1 MTALPP
7 RDLPLAMRQLGG
19 TATSPELQARL
30 GISQPT
36 ASRLLAPLLA
46 DGSLVAVGS
55 ARARRYLMPRDVP
68 GVGRQV
74 PIHSVQP
81 DGSVQ
86 FFGTL
91 YPLAGEGF
99 WMEEADREHGQ
110 SARHDSLPWFLY
122 DMRPQ
127 GFLGRGFLQNHP
139 ALQLPSNL
147 THWSDDHIL
156 KALVHAGEDMPGN
169 LLVGTPAFDRFHSL
183 PAPLRTG
190 APRISDP
197 ATDYPVLAE
206 QALAQGSVG
215 SSAGGEQPKFSA
227 VREGHAVLVKFSPA
241 DDSAASQRWR
251 DLLVC
256 EGLALQTL
264 SDAGLSA
271 AHTTLELAAGR
282 VFLESRRFD
291 RNAHGG
297 RLGMVSLEVYDRQY
311 IGAGTSWVDTAQRS
325 DRGGEDIE
333 DVGQTGEHVFLGA
346 DGEILAAM
354 AGDQVALDE
363 LDDARRGRRP
373 LGHCGCAGPGAPDCR
388 CPDPGGPRRLGPGQH
403 GDRPRWRA
411 GRAGLERP
419 RHRPD
424 GHADARAT
432 ARLERQAAGARD
444 PARLTG
450 GHPHG
455 AHHPARRHCRVW
467 AAGG

>member
-86 FFGTL
+86 FFGKL

-325 DRGGEDIE
+325 DRAGPERLSPEDVQTIALLDAFGSLIANTDRHHGNLSLLLRDHRWRLAPAYDMLPMLYAPVGGEVVPREFSDRLPRPT
-333 DVGQTGEHVFLGA
+333 VQT
-346 DGEILAAM
+346 LAVWPTARDLAIRFWRTCANDDRIS
-354 AGDQVALDE
+354 AGF
-363 LDDARRGRRP
+363 
-373 LGHCGCAGPGAPDCR
+373 
-388 CPDPGGPRRLGPGQH
+388 
-403 GDRPRWRA
+403 RA
-411 GRAGLERP
+411 I
-419 RHRPD
+419 
-424 GHADARAT
+424 ARANAEGLT
-432 ARLERQAAGARD
+432 VSCGRETLSPSMTERS
-444 PARLTG
+444 
-450 GHPHG
+450 
-455 AHHPARRHCRVW
+455 
-467 AAGG
+467 

>member
-190 APRISDP
+190 APRVTDP
-197 ATDYPVLAE
+197 ATEYSLLAE
-206 QALAQGSVG
+206 RALAQGSVG

-325 DRGGEDIE
+325 DRAGPERLSPEDVQTIALLDAFGSLIANTDRHHGNLSLLLRDHRWRLAPAYDMLPMLYAPVGGEVVPRDFS
-333 DVGQTGEHVFLGA
+333 DRLPRPTVQT
-346 DGEILAAM
+346 LAVWPTARDLAIRFWRTCANDDRIS
-354 AGDQVALDE
+354 AGFRAIARANAEALD
-363 LDDARRGRRP
+363 RS
-373 LGHCGCAGPGAPDCR
+373 
-388 CPDPGGPRRLGPGQH
+388 
-403 GDRPRWRA
+403 
-411 GRAGLERP
+411 
-419 RHRPD
+419 
-424 GHADARAT
+424 
-432 ARLERQAAGARD
+432 
-444 PARLTG
+444 
-450 GHPHG
+450 
-455 AHHPARRHCRVW
+455 
-467 AAGG
+467 

>member
-1 MTALPP
+1 MTALPT

-264 SDAGLSA
+264 SEAGLSA

-325 DRGGEDIE
+325 DRAGPERLSPEDVQTIALLDAFGSLIANTDRHHGNLSLLLRDHRWRLAPAYDMLPMLYAPVGGEVVPRDFS
-333 DVGQTGEHVFLGA
+333 DRLPRPTVQTLAVWPTARDLAIRFWRTCA
-346 DGEILAAM
+346 DDDRIS
-354 AGDQVALDE
+354 AGFKAIARANAEALD
-363 LDDARRGRRP
+363 RS
-373 LGHCGCAGPGAPDCR
+373 
-388 CPDPGGPRRLGPGQH
+388 
-403 GDRPRWRA
+403 
-411 GRAGLERP
+411 
-419 RHRPD
+419 
-424 GHADARAT
+424 
-432 ARLERQAAGARD
+432 
-444 PARLTG
+444 
-450 GHPHG
+450 
-455 AHHPARRHCRVW
+455 
-467 AAGG
+467 

>member
-1 MTALPP
+1 MTALPT

-19 TATSPELQARL
+19 TATSPDLQARL

-325 DRGGEDIE
+325 DRAGPERLSPEDVQTIALLDAFGSLIANTDRHHGNLSLLLREHRWRLAPAYDMLPMLYAPVGGEVVPRDFS
-333 DVGQTGEHVFLGA
+333 DRLPRPTVQT
-346 DGEILAAM
+346 LAVWPTARDLAIRFWRTCANDDRIS
-354 AGDQVALDE
+354 AGFRAIARANAEALD
-363 LDDARRGRRP
+363 RS
-373 LGHCGCAGPGAPDCR
+373 
-388 CPDPGGPRRLGPGQH
+388 
-403 GDRPRWRA
+403 
-411 GRAGLERP
+411 
-419 RHRPD
+419 
-424 GHADARAT
+424 
-432 ARLERQAAGARD
+432 
-444 PARLTG
+444 
-450 GHPHG
+450 
-455 AHHPARRHCRVW
+455 
-467 AAGG
+467 

>member
-7 RDLPLAMRQLGG
+7 RDLPPAMRQLGG

-46 DGSLVAVGS
+46 NGSLVAVGS

-325 DRGGEDIE
+325 DRAGPERLSPEDVQTIALLDAFGSLIANTDRHHGNLSLLLRDHRWRLAPAYDMLPMLYAPVGGEVVPREFSDRLPRPT
-333 DVGQTGEHVFLGA
+333 VQTLAVWPTARDLAIRFWRTCA
-346 DGEILAAM
+346 DDDRIS
-354 AGDQVALDE
+354 AGFRAIARANAEALD
-363 LDDARRGRRP
+363 RS
-373 LGHCGCAGPGAPDCR
+373 
-388 CPDPGGPRRLGPGQH
+388 
-403 GDRPRWRA
+403 
-411 GRAGLERP
+411 
-419 RHRPD
+419 
-424 GHADARAT
+424 
-432 ARLERQAAGARD
+432 
-444 PARLTG
+444 
-450 GHPHG
+450 
-455 AHHPARRHCRVW
+455 
-467 AAGG
+467 